1 MEDFKKHLVQKML
14 GQMVERRSGD
24 GVNNSQTEV
33 GSEDLQQL
41 LANMPP
47 KKFKKLVQKAQ
58 KEGDKE
64 TTSALLT
71 NWPFRDK

>member
-1 MEDFKKHLVQKML
+1 MEDFKKHLAQKML

-24 GVNNSQTEV
+24 RVENPQTKV
-33 GSEDLQQL
+33 GNEDLQQL

-58 KEGDKE
+58 KDGDKE